1 SPCFAQAHLARA
13 SVHHLQPSKAGRTM
27 GGLLDP
33 KTRLLC
39 KQKIAELEQKL
50 EEIEALKAVEPK
62 LRREL
67 HAQRE
72 KLAQCASDDEGEGA
86 EELPEQSEEPAGP
99 DPQKRLKALNKKLKQ
114 IAELKAKGGDLD
126 PAAAAKVASEA
137 KILREIDAIKAG
149 KPFDE
154 ADEAEVEAEEA
165 ARAPERVDLPADAA
179 EREKRLKAL
188 NKKLQQIADLRK
200 KEAELDDEAKAK
212 VASKWRVKQEIAAL
226 ESGAAEAVF
235 TGPTEEDQIEDATI
249 QKVELEKKLKA
260 VRKKLTQ
267 IDALKSKGGELDT
280 DARAKVDSE
289 GALKKDLGA
298 LERQLGALNR
308 AERERVA
315 KRLGWEETCPDAKQK
330 PGSSKK

>member
-1 SPCFAQAHLARA
+1 MPSRRA
-13 SVHHLQPSKAGRTM
+13 SPY
-27 GGLLDP
+27 
-33 KTRLLC
+33 
-39 KQKIAELEQKL
+39 
-50 EEIEALKAVEPK
+50 
-62 LRREL
+62 
-67 HAQRE
+67 
-72 KLAQCASDDEGEGA
+72 
-86 EELPEQSEEPAGP
+86 
-99 DPQKRLKALNKKLKQ
+99 
-114 IAELKAKGGDLD
+114 
-126 PAAAAKVASEA
+126 
-137 KILREIDAIKAG
+137 
-149 KPFDE
+149 DE

-315 KRLGWEETCPDAKQK
+315 KRLGWEGTCPDAKQK

>member
-1 SPCFAQAHLARA
+1 
-13 SVHHLQPSKAGRTM
+13 M

-50 EEIEALKAVEPK
+50 EEIEALKALEPK

-72 KLAQCASDDEGEGA
+72 KLAQCASDDEGEEEPPEQA
-86 EELPEQSEEPAGP
+86 EEPLGP

-114 IAELKAKGGDLD
+114 IAELKAKGSDLD
-126 PAAAAKVASEA
+126 PEAAAKVASEA

-154 ADEAEVEAEEA
+154 AEDVEMQAEIEAEEA
-165 ARAPERVDLPADAA
+165 AKAPERVNLPTDAV

-188 NKKLQQIADLRK
+188 NKKLQQIADLKK

-212 VASKWRVKQEIAAL
+212 ISSKWRVKQEIAAL
-226 ESGAAEAVF
+226 ESGDMEVVF
-235 TGPTEEDQIEDATI
+235 TGPTEEDLIEEATI
-249 QKVELEKKLKA
+249 KKIELEKKLKA

-267 IDALKSKGGELDT
+267 IEALKSKGGEMDA

-289 GALKKDLGA
+289 GALRKDLGA
-298 LERQLGALNR
+298 LERQLGSLNR

-315 KRLGWEETCPDAKQK
+315 RRLGWEEEMCPDAKQK
-330 PGSSKK
+330 PRKSKK